1 MNDRICNLI
10 IYVHTYLV
18 EKNVT
23 FTTMMSKAY
32 DYEYNNL
39 LDYRG
44 NDANMIDNTW
54 SISLLLLKNLFSD
67 HTYITLIYK
76 LNYLQTLKLCI
87 MVFFHVSH
95 SVIKYSFFIAMKS
108 YECNITRRNYTIIT
122 KVRTVWNNYAVMT

>member
-44 NDANMIDNTW
+44 NDANMI
-54 SISLLLLKNLFSD
+54 
-67 HTYITLIYK
+67 HLIYVLTIIK
-76 LNYLQTLKLCI
+76 KSILWPHLYYLNLQIELFTDLKTMYYGFLY
-87 MVFFHVSH
+87 VSH
-95 SVIKYSFFIAMKS
+95 SVIKYSFFFIAMKS

>member
-44 NDANMIDNTW
+44 NDANMIDNT
-54 SISLLLLKNLFSD
+54 
-67 HTYITLIYK
+67 
-76 LNYLQTLKLCI
+76 
-87 MVFFHVSH
+87 
-95 SVIKYSFFIAMKS
+95 
-108 YECNITRRNYTIIT
+108 
-122 KVRTVWNNYAVMT
+122 